1 MKIKQTLLAGT
12 AAIALVTGASI
23 GLAQSPG
30 GGMGGADT
38 KTQGTQ
44 QRGGAETR
52 SPATERQG
60 GQGMQREG
68 GQNER
73 RGQAQGQ
80 RERDPMTGQ
89 GQREG
94 QRDGQQR
101 DMQRGQ
107 IQEKGQQEKG
117 QSGQREMR
125 RDRDSDGERRTQE
138 RGTQERGKERVQE
151 RGQEQRGKA
160 AGERREGGRETTGS
174 APAQVTTEQRTRIRE
189 RRSDFARGRVERSRI
204 NFNISVGT
212 TVPRT
217 VTLYEL
223 PPTIV
228 QVVPAWRSYRY
239 ILVDEEI
246 IIIDPGTH
254 RIIAVIDA

>member
-12 AAIALVTGASI
+12 AAIGLVAGASS
-23 GLAQSPG
+23 GFAQSPG
-30 GGMGGADT
+30 GSMGGAEQ

-52 SPATERQG
+52 SPGTERQ
-60 GQGMQREG
+60 GQGMQRDG
-68 GQNER
+68 GQGER

-89 GQREG
+89 SQREG

-107 IQEKGQQEKG
+107 AQEKG
-117 QSGQREMR
+117 QSGQRDME
-125 RDRDSDGERRTQE
+125 RDRDSAGERRTQE
-138 RGTQERGKERVQE
+138 RGTQERGKERAQE
-151 RGQEQRGKA
+151 QRGQDRGKA

-174 APAQVTTEQRTRIRE
+174 APAQVTTEQRTQIRE
-189 RRSDFARGRVERSRI
+189 HRSDFARGRVERSRI

-212 TVPRT
+212 TVPRN
-217 VTLYEL
+217 VTLYTL

-228 QVVPAWRSYRY
+228 RVVPAWRSYRY

-246 IIIDPGTH
+246 VIIDPGTY
-254 RIIAVIDA
+254 RIVAVIDA